1 MTRMRETIYWMN
13 GPQDLHVFVIVHAI
27 LLIVESRRERSVECI
42 SKVVVY
48 ADLWVNVFV
57 CV

>member
-1 MTRMRETIYWMN
+1 MRETIYWMN

-48 ADLWVNVFV
+48 VDLWVNVFV